1 MATAFTKIDA
11 LGLYLSGATV
21 AGGGQPLPASALGGY
36 RSSKEVQ
43 RLGFVVRGGFGIKP
57 IRIDW
62 ISGSNGTGRSA
73 LNASGTTSLI
83 WDPYDATAGTA
94 VSVANGETKLIESNT
109 VAKSIRVTRMSSDT
123 PKGNL
128 AIDVVDVFNDLLGFS
143 NISSDDAT
151 AGKANYR
158 AAFIRN
164 HSGATITDIKV
175 WIKTLGTQRVSGTA
189 QLGSSGSGTITTAT
203 ASGFADWPTSGWCHI
218 KNAGTTREIV
228 YYTSRTSTSLTVPA
242 AGRGRLGT
250 SAAAGANTDTI
261 DAVPGI
267 RVGLEAPSSDAIQTI
282 ANETTAPTG
291 ITWNAQTTSATGV
304 SIASLAAS
312 ADYGL
317 WIHRD
322 TPAGMVAGAQIRNSL
337 NIEFVYSATTYST
350 VWSGLYRCA
359 NNALRLYELYSGTD
373 TSPDLTA
380 TAATTSATLPFNHAL
395 TPPGSGNRTYHIV
408 VRYRNAYGLTS
419 LNRYERKTKIDSTGA
434 LVVKNPSAPTNMSLQ
449 GEIGGGGVY
458 ARAHYTAIDDDPV
471 ANTWAIYLANGS
483 NPTGSETPILVPM
496 TIENGGLFR
505 RNVRP
510 LSYLIG
516 TFISGADVRALIR
529 TRHSASG
536 AESTNTTPATIT
548 TTTGPVGLPRVPM
561 FGPGFGQIQRG
572 ASLGVGGTKIISA
585 PYNVYLSWDSGYL
598 DLWVGTDHIFRI
610 RYDSSGAANNGIW
623 TTYAFAKDVI
633 SGTPTSEPIDVVSAT
648 ELYITSNGVRRM
660 KIDRSAGTISFT
672 SMDKALTRRSSNS
685 SQPVFDATFQTLF
698 QVYDPYAGD
707 YATALDLD
715 SDGTLRMN
723 VPWRRAGTVGDFN

>member
-1 MATAFTKIDA
+1 MATAFTKADA
-11 LGLYLSGATV
+11 LGLYLSGSSL
-21 AGGGQPLPASALGGY
+21 AGGGQNNPAAALGGY
-36 RSSKEVQ
+36 RASKEVQ
-43 RLGFVVRGGFGIKP
+43 RMGFVVRGGNMRP

-62 ISGSNGTGRSA
+62 VSGSHSA
-73 LNASGTTSLI
+73 AQGELRGSGTTSLI
-83 WDPYDATAGTA
+83 WDPSDTTAGTA
-94 VSVANGETKLIESNT
+94 VSIANGATQLIEANS
-109 VAKSIRVTRMSSDT
+109 VAYALRCTRMSTDAMRGQLT
-123 PKGNL
+123 LG
-128 AIDVVDVFNDLLGFS
+128 IVDVFNDLLAFD
-143 NISSDDAT
+143 NISSADAT

-164 HSGATITDIKV
+164 HSDATVTGIKF

-189 QLGSSGSGTITTAT
+189 QLGGSGSGTITTAT
-203 ASGFADWPTSGWCHI
+203 ANGFADWPTSGWCHI

-228 YYTSRTSTSLTVPA
+228 YYTSRTATSLTVPA

-267 RVGLEAPSSDAIQTI
+267 RIGLEAPSSDAIQTI
-282 ANETTAPTG
+282 ANETTAPSG
-291 ITWNAQTTSATGV
+291 ITWNAQTTSATGL
-304 SIASLAAS
+304 SIASLATS

-337 NIEFVYSATTYST
+337 NIEFIYSAVTYST

-373 TSPDLTA
+373 TAPDLTA
-380 TAATTSATLPFNHAL
+380 AAATTSATLPFTHAL
-395 TPPGSGNRTYHIV
+395 TPPGAGNREYQIV
-408 VRYRNAYGLTS
+408 VRYRNAYNLTS
-419 LNRYERKTKIDSTGA
+419 LNRYARKVKISSTGA

-449 GEIGGGGVY
+449 GEIGGGGVH
-458 ARAHYTAIDDDPV
+458 ARAHYTAMDDDPV

-496 TIENGGLFR
+496 QIENGGLFR
-505 RNVRP
+505 RIVRP

-516 TFISGADVRALIR
+516 TFVSGADVRALIR

-536 AESTNTTPATIT
+536 AESTNTTPVTIT
-548 TTTGPVGLPRVPM
+548 TTTGSVGLPRVPV

-572 ASLGVGGTKIISA
+572 ASSGVSGTSIISA
-585 PYNVYLSWDSGYL
+585 PYNVYWSWDAGYL
-598 DLWVGTDHIFRI
+598 DLWIDTDLIFRI

-623 TTYAFAKDVI
+623 TTYAFIQETI
-633 SGTPTSEPIDVVSAT
+633 SGTPASEPVEVASAT
-648 ELYITSNGVRRM
+648 LIYITSNGVRRM

-672 SMDKALTRRSSNS
+672 SMDKALTRRSSTS
-685 SQPVFDATFQTLF
+685 SGPVFDATFASLF

-723 VPWRRAGTVGDFN
+723 VPWRQRATVGAFE